1 MQIHRTHLK
10 LLKRSTTGQ
19 LHGLLPTQRQ
29 SVTDVFRPN
38 TNFIWFSE
46 TTEPQIQILLRICK
60 SLRAHSHPGQQPKRG
75 GGVWKIHT
83 ITDQGGE
90 GTNAFKKLGEGDE
103 AKSDNHKRGGRE
115 WGDGIHQQF
124 NHINNPIL
132 IFFFIPSQM
141 KRRVWPNSNKC

>member
-1 MQIHRTHLK
+1 MHCSITGGRGRDPGERTGILTYMQIHRTHLK

-60 SLRAHSHPGQQPKRG
+60 SLRAHSHPGQQPKQG
-75 GGVWKIHT
+75 GGGLEDTH
-83 ITDQGGE
+83 
-90 GTNAFKKLGEGDE
+90 
-103 AKSDNHKRGGRE
+103 NH
-115 WGDGIHQQF
+115 
-124 NHINNPIL
+124 
-132 IFFFIPSQM
+132 
-141 KRRVWPNSNKC
+141 